1 MTATLRELLGK
12 ICHIYLDDIVIWSNT
27 VEQHTHHICLVLGAL
42 CKAKLYCNPKK
53 CHFYLL
59 ELDFL
64 RHHISASG
72 IEASSS
78 KVDKILNWPV
88 PQNTTD
94 VHSFLGLVCYISWF
108 LPKLV
113 DYTCIL
119 TLLTTKD
126 AQCDF
131 PAWSTEHQA
140 AFDAIKALVVSWEC
154 LSYT

>member
-1 MTATLRELLGK
+1 MTNSFFQTQVHPDDVHLTVVTTPFVLYEWLAMPMGLQNSPLIHQQQMTTTLCELLGK

-64 RHHISASG
+64 RHHISACG

-78 KVDKILNWPV
+78 KVDKILNWPI

-94 VHSFLGLVCYISWF
+94 VHSFLGLV
-108 LPKLV
+108 
-113 DYTCIL
+113 
-119 TLLTTKD
+119 
-126 AQCDF
+126 
-131 PAWSTEHQA
+131 
-140 AFDAIKALVVSWEC
+140 
-154 LSYT
+154 